1 MPQLRRMNVRNYFT
15 KFWYLHGRVSRL
27 FLPILIFFI
36 GLAFSLQQYYAARAQ
51 AQETLQARFTIA
63 FNEVTL
69 HIVEKIEAYEQMLR
83 ATQGLFYA
91 SDEISRQE
99 FRKFADELD
108 LDVFYP
114 GILGLGYVPLI
125 KPEDKARHIAKIR
138 QSGFPEY
145 DIHPAG
151 ERDFYTSI
159 LYLEP
164 FSERNLRAFGFD
176 MASEANRR
184 ETMLRA
190 RDTQKVALSTGVKLV
205 QDLSEETSTGL
216 LMYLPLFEEVSILGS
231 PTTQRQKIHQGW
243 VYSVFRIEDVVKKT
257 LGISSTVKQ
266 FRVRDITEGSRQILF
281 QTADLSED
289 RMAISRVLRLGGRLW
304 QFEGQPDQQF
314 IANYKNTSPLRGLL
328 IGLFFSAALGWISW
342 LIINGRIRAE
352 LLASS
357 MTAKLREQNQRLS
370 LATETA
376 RMGIWDWDFA
386 SNQVF
391 IEGSLALLMLGKSQL
406 SQRLSY
412 QDWLQKI
419 EVNDQQ
425 RLLAAIDK
433 AINHRQDLNIEV
445 LVQPETTSTRMMQIS
460 GVLRFNDA
468 GQPIGMLGVSF
479 DITDSWLNKQQLQQA
494 EARWKHALEGSG
506 EGVWDWTIH
515 DDKVIFSDP
524 LITMLGFEPEEFK
537 PHISE
542 WADRIHP
549 DDRARV
555 DRAVQA
561 LLDGSQPAYRNEHR
575 VRCKD
580 GSWKWI
586 LDRGTVIE
594 RDADGK
600 PLRAVGTHSDISWRK
615 DAEIALRQSEERFRN
630 AFDTAAIGMALVDL
644 DGHWVEVNDAL
655 CDMLGYHETE
665 LLQLTFMEVTHPDDL
680 NLDQQYV
687 EKLVAGELDHYQR
700 EKRYFHKNGQTV
712 DVLLSVSVV
721 HDADGKVLHFV
732 SQIEDI
738 TARKHEQERIRQ
750 LAFYDALTGLPNR
763 RLFDERISQAML
775 TARRNK
781 QQLALMFIDIDHFKH
796 INDSYGHD
804 IGDEVINAVANR
816 MLAVL
821 RASDTLARFGG
832 DEFVVLLSDV
842 PGSQAA
848 IKVAENLRRP
858 FAEKLQFGGQ
868 TIRITL
874 SIGVALWTPEPGET
888 LASWMKKADVALY
901 DVKARGRN
909 AVGLYQSAAD

>member
-1 MPQLRRMNVRNYFT
+1 MNVTHYFT
-15 KFWYLHGRVSRL
+15 KFWYSQNKTSRL
-27 FLPILIFFI
+27 FLPVLIFCI

-51 AQETLQARFTIA
+51 AQETLQARFTVA

-91 SDEISRQE
+91 SDDVSRQE
-99 FRKFADELD
+99 FRAFTKELE

-125 KPEDKARHIAKIR
+125 KPEDKARHIADIR
-138 QSGFPEY
+138 QSGFPFY

-164 FSERNLRAFGFD
+164 FSEHNLRAFGFD

-184 ETMLRA
+184 EAMLRA
-190 RDTQKVALSTGVKLV
+190 RDTQKVALSAGVKLV
-205 QDLSEETSTGL
+205 QDVSENTATGL
-216 LMYLPLFEEVSILGS
+216 LMYLPLFQEVTILGS
-231 PTTQRQKIHQGW
+231 PKTQRQKIHQGW
-243 VYSVFRIEDVVKKT
+243 VYSVFRMADVVNET
-257 LGISSTVKQ
+257 LDISSTVKQ
-266 FRVRDITEGSRQILF
+266 FRIRDITQGSRQILF
-281 QTADLSED
+281 QTADLSDD
-289 RMAISRVLRLGGRLW
+289 RLAISRVLTLGGRLW

-314 IANYKNTSPLRGLL
+314 IANYQNTSPLWGLL

-357 MTAKLREQNQRLS
+357 MTVKLREQNQRLS

-386 SNQVF
+386 SNQVS
-391 IEGSLALLMLGKSQL
+391 IEGSLALLMLGKSQQR
-406 SQRLSY
+406 QRLSY
-412 QDWLQKI
+412 DDWLQKI

-425 RLLAAIDK
+425 RFHAAIEK
-433 AINHRQDLNIEV
+433 AINRRQDLNIEV
-445 LVQPETTSTRMMQIS
+445 LVQPATASTRMMQIS

-468 GQPIGMLGVSF
+468 GQPVGMLGVSF
-479 DITDSWLNKQQLQQA
+479 DITDSWLNKQQLQQT

-506 EGVWDWTIH
+506 AGVWDWSIS
-515 DDKVIFSDP
+515 DDKVIFSDR
-524 LITMLGFEPEEFK
+524 LVTMLGFDPEEFK
-537 PHISE
+537 PHLSE

-549 DDRARV
+549 DDRPRV
-555 DRAVQA
+555 DKAIQG
-561 LLDGSQPAYRNEHR
+561 LLDGSQPEYRNEHR
-575 VRCKD
+575 MRCKD

-594 RDADGK
+594 RDTDGK

-615 DAEIALRQSEERFRN
+615 HAEIALRQSEERFRN
-630 AFDTAAIGMALVDL
+630 AFDTAAIGMALVAI
-644 DGHWVEVNDAL
+644 DGRWLEVNDAL
-655 CDMLGYHETE
+655 CDMLGYQESE
-665 LLQLTFMEVTHPDDL
+665 LLQLTFMDVTHPEDL

-687 EKLVAGELDHYQR
+687 EKLVAGQLDHYQM

-721 HDADGKVLHFV
+721 HDAEGKVLHFV

-781 QQLALMFIDIDHFKH
+781 QQLALMFIDVDHFKQ

-804 IGDEVINAVANR
+804 IGDEVIKAVAAK
-816 MLAVL
+816 MSAVL

-842 PGSQAA
+842 AGSQAA

-858 FAEKLQFGGQ
+858 FAEKLQFDGRP
-868 TIRITL
+868 IRITL

-888 LASWMKKADVALY
+888 LASWMKKADIALY

-909 AVGLYQSAAD
+909 AAGLYQSAAD